1 MSHKKTELL
10 ICCTLPCLRLA
21 ILPGASS
28 GVYGIPF
35 DRNVFV
41 HVGIGFRNY
50 GLMAF
55 GSNVVMATCLH
66 NVLDERLVEMVLE
79 LHNWRPFD
87 YNTTSRGKP
96 SGRRSMRLFQG
107 GRTG

>member
-50 GLMAF
+50 GLMVF
-55 GSNVVMATCLH
+55 GSNGVMATCLH

-79 LHNWRPFD
+79 LHNWRPV
-87 YNTTSRGKP
+87 
-96 SGRRSMRLFQG
+96 
-107 GRTG
+107 